1 MEWNATWNDPLRTYL
16 APYDE
21 LIGDK
26 RTRQTFDETIRGIIG
41 AGSLICQQIA
51 ASSPVLAK
59 AKKGAQRVI
68 RLASGESTQRSQ
80 LDAKHLTKKL
90 REGAVE
96 HLGQAPEEELWLV
109 ADCSDLRKPY
119 ATEMPYLMQVPALD
133 GKGLVPGYRTLNV
146 LGMTP
151 GRRGILYHR
160 LLSSQAPGFLS
171 EPAEVQ
177 EALESVSQALS
188 HLKANKVLTWITD
201 RGFDDVA
208 VWRTIWQQQEHV
220 VCRIYHTERTVAFQD
235 THGQWMQ
242 GNLGQAQQQ
251 MRKLAQVETTM
262 EVQRG
267 KQQHPKRQPVEVEI
281 AACPV
286 RLTYSTGVRRQ
297 APGEVV
303 TKELW
308 LVQVQVLK
316 TTQAPWLLLTDWPV
330 QDEQQAVRI
339 FTIYRQRWAAEDSFK
354 VTKECVGWEEVQ
366 VLDWQALQTL
376 VALAW
381 VTAGF
386 LYQMGVTF
394 QWAEVQLLAKLGGW
408 EPHKDRKPGK
418 ITLMRGLSRLVEMLA
433 TQAVLSRYATQHKG
447 LPPNIS
453 AFLQGWSPPKE
464 L

>member
-1 MEWNATWNDPLRTYL
+1 MEWKTTWNDPLTRYL
-16 APYDE
+16 APLHE

-26 RTRQTFDETIRGIIG
+26 RTHTTFDETIRAIMG

-51 ASSPVLAK
+51 AHSAVVAK
-59 AKKGAQRVI
+59 VKKGAQRI
-68 RLASGESTQRSQ
+68 LRLASAESTQRSELNAQ
-80 LDAKHLTKKL
+80 QLTKKL

-96 HLGQAPEEELWLV
+96 YLEQAPQEELWLV

-119 ATEMPYLMQVPALD
+119 ATEMPYLMQVPALE
-133 GKGLVPGYRTLNV
+133 GKGLVPGYGTLNV
-146 LGMTP
+146 LGITP

-160 LLSSQAPGFLS
+160 LFSSQAPGFVS

-177 EALESVSQALS
+177 EALETVSQALTL
-188 HLKANKVLTWITD
+188 LKASKTITWITD

-208 VWRTIWQQQEHV
+208 VWRTIWEQKEHM
-220 VCRIYHTERTVAFQD
+220 VCRIYHSERTVTWQD
-235 THGQWMQ
+235 QQ
-242 GNLGQAQQQ
+242 GKWNQGPLAQAQQQ
-251 MRKLAQVETTM
+251 MRKRARVKTTL

-267 KQQHPKRQPVEVEI
+267 KQRHPKRQPVEVDI

-286 RLTYSTGVRRQ
+286 RLTYSTGVRRKV
-297 APGEVV
+297 PGERVS
-303 TKELW
+303 KELW
-308 LVQVQVLK
+308 LVPVQVLG

-330 QDEQQAVRI
+330 EDEPSAMRI
-339 FTIYRQRWAAEDSFK
+339 FIMYRERWAAEDSFK
-354 VTKECVGWEEVQ
+354 VTKECLGWEEVQ

-394 QWAEVQLLAKLGGW
+394 QWAEVQLIAKLGGW
-408 EPHKDRKPGK
+408 EPHKDRTPGK

-433 TQAVLSRYATQHKG
+433 TQAILSRYASEHEG
-447 LPPNIS
+447 LPPNIA
-453 AFLQGWSPPKE
+453 AFLQGWSPPNQ

>member
-1 MEWNATWNDPLRTYL
+1 MEWNATWKDPLRTYL

-26 RTRQTFDETIRGIIG
+26 RTRKTFEETIRGIMG

-51 ASSPVLAK
+51 ASSPMLAK
-59 AKKGAQRVI
+59 AKKGAQRI
-68 RLASGESTQRSQ
+68 LRLASGESTQRSE
-80 LDAKHLTKKL
+80 LAAKQLTKKL
-90 REGAVE
+90 REAAVE

-133 GKGLVPGYRTLNV
+133 GRGLVPGYRTLNV
-146 LGMTP
+146 LGITP

-160 LLSSQAPGFLS
+160 LLSSQAPGFMS

-177 EALESVSQALS
+177 AALETVSQALTP
-188 HLKANKVLTWITD
+188 LKASKTVTWITD

-208 VWRTIWQQQEHV
+208 VWRTIWEQKEHV
-220 VCRIYHTERTVAFQD
+220 LCRIYHSERIVSIQD
-235 THGQWMQ
+235 AQGHWIQ
-242 GNLGQAQQQ
+242 GNIAQAQQQ
-251 MRKLAQVETTM
+251 VLLLARVETTL
-262 EVQRG
+262 EVQKGTQR
-267 KQQHPKRQPVEVEI
+267 HPRRQPVEVDI

-297 APGEVV
+297 ESGQSV
-303 TKELW
+303 TKTLW
-308 LVQVQVLK
+308 LVEVKVRNS
-316 TTQAPWLLLTDWPV
+316 TQAPWWLLTDWPV
-330 QDEQQAVRI
+330 TDEQSALRI
-339 FTIYRQRWAAEDSFK
+339 FIMYRERWAAEDSFK
-354 VTKECVGWEEVQ
+354 VTKECLGWEEVQ

-386 LYQMGVTF
+386 LYHMGITF
-394 QWAEVQLLAKLGGW
+394 EWEEVLLIAKLGGW

-418 ITLMRGLSRLVEMLA
+418 ITLMRGLSRLVEMLV
-433 TQAVLSRYATQHKG
+433 TQAILSRYASEHQG
-447 LPPNIS
+447 LPPHIT
-453 AFLQGWSPPKE
+453 AFLQGWTPPNE

>member
-1 MEWNATWNDPLRTYL
+1 MEWKTTWNDPLTSYV
-16 APYDE
+16 APYHS

-26 RTRQTFDETIRGIIG
+26 RTQKTFDETIRGIMG

-51 ASSPVLAK
+51 AHSPLLAK

-68 RLASGESTQRSQ
+68 RLASGESTVRSQ
-80 LDAKHLTKKL
+80 IDAEHLTKQL
-90 REGAVE
+90 REAAVE
-96 HLGQAPEEELWLV
+96 HLEQAPEEELWLV

-119 ATEMPYLMQVPALD
+119 ATEMPYLMQVPAVD

-146 LGMTP
+146 LGITP

-160 LLSSQAPGFLS
+160 LFSSQAPGFVS

-177 EALESVSQALS
+177 EALETVSAALTP
-188 HLKANKVLTWITD
+188 LKANKTITWITD

-208 VWRTIWQQQEHV
+208 VWRTIWEQHEHV
-220 VCRIYHTERTVAFQD
+220 VCRIYHTERSIAFQD
-235 THGQWMQ
+235 RQ
-242 GNLGQAQQQ
+242 GHWIKGNIAQAQQQ
-251 MRKLAQVETTM
+251 VRTLARVETTM
-262 EVQRG
+262 EVQKG
-267 KQQHPKRQPVEVEI
+267 KQHQPKRQPVQVEI
-281 AACPV
+281 AASRV

-297 APGEVV
+297 EPGQTV

-308 LVQVQVLK
+308 LVKVKVLG
-316 TTQAPWLLLTDWPV
+316 TTQAPWWLLTDWPV
-330 QDEQQAVRI
+330 EDEQSALRI
-339 FTIYRQRWAAEDSFK
+339 FVMYRERWAAEDSFK
-354 VTKECVGWEEVQ
+354 VTKECLGWEEVQ

-394 QWAEVQLLAKLGGW
+394 QWAEVQLLAKLGAW

-418 ITLMRGLSRLVEMLA
+418 ITLMRGLSRLVEMLV
-433 TQAVLSRYATQHKG
+433 TQAILSRYASEHQG
-447 LPPNIS
+447 LPPNIT
-453 AFLQGWSPPKE
+453 AFLRGWTPPNE

>member
-1 MEWNATWNDPLRTYL
+1 MEWNTTWNDPLRAYL
-16 APYDE
+16 TPYHE
-21 LIGDK
+21 LIGDQ
-26 RTRQTFDETIRGIIG
+26 RTCTTFDETIRGIMG
-41 AGSLICQQIA
+41 AGSLICQRIA

-59 AKKGAQRVI
+59 VKKGSQRI
-68 RLASGESTQRSQ
+68 LRLASGESTQRSE

-90 REGAVE
+90 REAAVE
-96 HLGQAPEEELWLV
+96 HLEQAPEEEVWLV

-119 ATEMPYLMQVPALD
+119 ATEMPYLMQVPDLD

-146 LGMTP
+146 LGIMP

-160 LLSSQAPGFLS
+160 LLSSQAPGFVS

-177 EALESVSQALS
+177 EALETVSQALMP
-188 HLKANKVLTWITD
+188 LKARKTITWITD

-208 VWRTIWQQQEHV
+208 VWRTIWDQQEHV
-220 VCRIYHTERTVAFQD
+220 VCRIYHTERTVTWQD
-235 THGQWMQ
+235 TQ
-242 GNLGQAQQQ
+242 GNWIQGTLAQAQQQ
-251 MRKLAQVETTM
+251 VRTLARVETTL

-267 KQQHPKRQPVEVEI
+267 QQRHPKRQPVEVEI

-286 RLTYSTGVRRQ
+286 RLTYSTGIRRK

-308 LVQVQVLK
+308 LVHVQVLG

-330 QDEQQAVRI
+330 EDEQSALRI
-339 FTIYRQRWAAEDSFK
+339 FIMYRERWAAEDSFK
-354 VTKECVGWEEVQ
+354 VTKECLGWEEVQ
-366 VLDWQALQTL
+366 VLDGQALQTL

-386 LYQMGVTF
+386 LYQIGVTF
-394 QWAEVQLLAKLGGW
+394 HWAEVQLLAKLGGW

-433 TQAVLSRYATQHKG
+433 TQAILSRYAIEHEG
-447 LPPNIS
+447 LPPNIA
-453 AFLQGWSPPKE
+453 AFLQGWNPPTE

>member
-1 MEWNATWNDPLRTYL
+1 MEWNATWKDPLRIYL

-26 RTRQTFDETIRGIIG
+26 RTRKTFEETIRGIMG

-51 ASSPVLAK
+51 ASSPMLAK
-59 AKKGAQRVI
+59 VKKGAQRI
-68 RLASGESTQRSQ
+68 LRLASGESTQRSE
-80 LDAKHLTKKL
+80 LDAKQLTKKL
-90 REGAVE
+90 REAAVE

-109 ADCSDLRKPY
+109 ADGSDLRKPY

-146 LGMTP
+146 LGITP

-160 LLSSQAPGFLS
+160 LLSSQAPGFVS

-177 EALESVSQALS
+177 AALETVSQALTP
-188 HLKANKVLTWITD
+188 LKASKTVTWITD

-208 VWRTIWQQQEHV
+208 VWRTIWEQNEHV
-220 VCRIYHTERTVAFQD
+220 LCRIYHTERIVSIQD
-235 THGQWMQ
+235 AQ
-242 GNLGQAQQQ
+242 GHWIQRNIAQAQQQ
-251 MRKLAQVETTM
+251 VRPLARVETTL
-262 EVQRG
+262 EVQKGTQR
-267 KQQHPKRQPVEVEI
+267 HPKRQPVEVDI

-297 APGEVV
+297 ESGQSV
-303 TKELW
+303 TKTLW
-308 LVQVQVLK
+308 LVEVKVRNS
-316 TTQAPWLLLTDWPV
+316 TQAPWWLLTDWPV
-330 QDEQQAVRI
+330 TDEQSALRI
-339 FTIYRQRWAAEDSFK
+339 FIMYRERWAAEDSFK
-354 VTKECVGWEEVQ
+354 VTKECLGWEEVQ

-418 ITLMRGLSRLVEMLA
+418 ITLMRGLRRLIDMLA
-433 TQAVLSRYATQHKG
+433 TQAVLSRYASEHQG
-447 LPPNIS
+447 LPPNIT
-453 AFLQGWSPPKE
+453 AFLHGWYPPNE

>member
-1 MEWNATWNDPLRTYL
+1 MEWNATWKDPLRTYL
-16 APYDE
+16 APYDA

-26 RTRQTFDETIRGIIG
+26 RTRKTFEETIRGIMG

-51 ASSPVLAK
+51 AACPMLAK
-59 AKKGAQRVI
+59 VKKGAQRI
-68 RLASGESTQRSQ
+68 LRLASGESTQRSE
-80 LDAKHLTKKL
+80 LDAKQLTKKL
-90 REGAVE
+90 REAAVE

-146 LGMTP
+146 LGITP

-160 LLSSQAPGFLS
+160 LLSSPAPGFVS

-177 EALESVSQALS
+177 AALETVSQALTPR
-188 HLKANKVLTWITD
+188 KASKTVTWITD

-208 VWRTIWQQQEHV
+208 VWRTIWEQQEHV
-220 VCRIYHTERTVAFQD
+220 LCRIYHTERTVSIQD
-235 THGQWMQ
+235 AQGHWIQ
-242 GNLGQAQQQ
+242 GNIAQAQQQ
-251 MRKLAQVETTM
+251 VRPLARVETTL
-262 EVQRG
+262 EVQKGTQR
-267 KQQHPKRQPVEVEI
+267 HPKRQPVEVDI

-297 APGEVV
+297 EPGQSV
-303 TKELW
+303 TKTLW
-308 LVQVQVLK
+308 LVKVKVRNS
-316 TTQAPWLLLTDWPV
+316 TQAPWWLLTDWPV
-330 QDEQQAVRI
+330 TDEQSALRI
-339 FTIYRQRWAAEDSFK
+339 FIMYRQRWAAEDSFK
-354 VTKECVGWEEVQ
+354 VTKECLGWEEVQ

-418 ITLMRGLSRLVEMLA
+418 ITLMRGLRRLIDMLA
-433 TQAVLSRYATQHKG
+433 TQAVLSRYASQHQG
-447 LPPNIS
+447 LPPNIT
-453 AFLQGWSPPKE
+453 AFLHGWYPPNE